1 MPSEKHTPGMTVG
14 VRVLWK
20 QLLANPSVTLTILVA
35 VLMAVTFLAATPR
48 LVQNVSDEALNAA
61 ITDPPV
67 QQRNLVVT
75 STRRIGASV
84 NTDPMRIVRK
94 TGAGFAEQE
103 FSPTIQSIIRDQ
115 TYIVDSPEFVVSKL
129 TSEKIGPFP
138 TFVRFRYQDRIDEHS
153 SLVRGRMPG
162 PNEPL
167 PMLQGADCPE
177 DLHGFASY
185 LDDPG
190 AYLAAVETYVEELES
205 NEDDEIDC
213 VLEEIP
219 VFEVAMTT
227 ETLSVLDFGLDEM
240 VLLTPDAG
248 IGVPFASP
256 QRETLF
262 RQVPLDELDY
272 NLILLVTGEIELTD
286 RSLDYWYGDERLHRA
301 SITENADFRIISV
314 VGLFDEVEY
323 GPIIGST
330 RPVSWRYNWRHFI
343 DPGMV
348 EASSVT
354 DLSADLQNL
363 QVGFGPTFGRGNDF
377 VVATRL
383 PTLIDEYLHQREVT
397 GALMSIALAGVFAI
411 GAALILELAGLATL
425 RQRMPIILIRNR
437 GASRTQLTL
446 ARTYQALFVVGPA
459 AAIGYLIAERMAPET
474 EDLLSY
480 RIAAAFAVAAI
491 AVFVIATLPLI
502 GRRLGALQR
511 AGTEPG
517 PPSRLRTVAE
527 ILVIV
532 IALGATVLLRRRGQ
546 IDTRTELTFDPL
558 LAATPA
564 LLGLAA
570 GLVTLRIYPLLVG
583 FASRLVSKGKGLV
596 SFVGLRRILQQP
608 AVARVPLLVVLMA
621 VAVAVLSQMVRS
633 SIEEGQQASAWQAV
647 GADYSALS
655 IGLGAALPRTL
666 DLSDIDSV
674 QTIAEAIRFPRAR
687 SDESQS
693 RPFEYLAIDAV
704 AYEQIVSGTIAD
716 PDIPEFMFVDR
727 GEDSGTSQSPMPV
740 VVSARGWPNGRIPIV
755 GDVFT
760 LDLDALKPVVVVEA
774 VRERW
779 PGVSNDLPFVISD
792 IRPIDALSQPRLIG
806 RTELYLAAPE
816 SAGWEI
822 AESIDHQT
830 NSVRFNSRYE
840 TLSDL
845 SDPPLVKSVDVGLI
859 ATAALSITFA
869 AIAAVSSL
877 ALSAAVRRRDLGY
890 LRTMGLESNQAT
902 IITIIEQLPMLLVG
916 VGIGAVLGA
925 GMVIVLQP
933 AITLD
938 AFTGGL
944 VPATIQYDWVT
955 IAVSALVLVVILS
968 IAIVIFVAIS
978 GRDDLGKLLKVGEE

>member
-1 MPSEKHTPGMTVG
+1 M
-14 VRVLWK
+14 WK
-20 QLLANPSVTLTILVA
+20 QLLANPSVSLTIIAA
-35 VLMAVTFLAATPR
+35 VLLAVTFLAATPR
-48 LVQNVSDEALNAA
+48 LVQSVSDQALNAA

-67 QQRNLVVT
+67 QQRNLAVT
-75 STRRIGASV
+75 SARRIGASA
-84 NTDPMRIVRK
+84 NTDPMRTVRE
-94 TGAGFAEQE
+94 TGARFAEQE
-103 FSPTIQSIIRDQ
+103 FSPTIHSIIRDE
-115 TYIVDSPEFVVSKL
+115 TYIVDSPEFMVSKL
-129 TSEKIGPFP
+129 TGERIGPFP
-138 TFVRFRYQDRIDEHS
+138 TFVRFRYQDRIDENS
-153 SLVRGRMPG
+153 SLVRGRMPAG
-162 PNEPL
+162 SEPL
-167 PMLQGADCPE
+167 PMLLGTECPE
-177 DLHGFASY
+177 DLNEFTSY
-185 LDDPG
+185 LDDPDT
-190 AYLAAVETYVEELES
+190 YLQAVADYIEDVEASE
-205 NEDDEIDC
+205 NVEIDC
-213 VLEEIP
+213 ALEEIP
-219 VFEVAMTT
+219 VFEVAMTA
-227 ETLSVLDFGLDEM
+227 ETLSVLDFGLDDM
-240 VLLTPDAG
+240 VLLRPDAG
-248 IGVPFASP
+248 DP
-256 QRETLF
+256 LF
-262 RQVPLDELDY
+262 RQIPLDELDY
-272 NLILLVTGEIELTD
+272 RLIVVVTGEIELTD

-314 VGLFDEVEY
+314 VGLFDDVEY
-323 GPIIGST
+323 GPIIWST
-330 RPVSWRYNWRHFI
+330 RPVSWRYSWRHFI
-343 DPGMV
+343 DPDLV

-363 QVGFGPTFGRGNDF
+363 QVGFGPAFGRGNDF

-383 PTLIDEYLHQREVT
+383 PNLIDEYLDQREVT

-425 RQRMPIILIRNR
+425 RQRLPIILIRNR

-446 ARTYQALFVVGPA
+446 TRTYQAVFVVGPA
-459 AAIGYLIAERMAPET
+459 AAIGYLLAERMAPET

-511 AGTEPG
+511 AGIEPG
-517 PPSRLRTVAE
+517 SPSRLRTVAE

-532 IALGATVLLRRRGQ
+532 LALGATVLLRRRGQ
-546 IDTRTELTFDPL
+546 IDIRTELTFDPL
-558 LAATPA
+558 LAVTPA
-564 LLGLAA
+564 MLGLAA
-570 GLVTLRIYPLLVG
+570 GLVTLRIYPPLVG
-583 FASRLVSKGKGLV
+583 FASLLVSKGKGLV

-621 VAVAVLSQMVRS
+621 VAVAVLSLMVRS

-647 GADYSALS
+647 GADYSALGS
-655 IGLGAALPRTL
+655 GPGAALPRSL

-674 QTIAEAIRFPRAR
+674 ETIAEAIRFPRALV
-687 SDESQS
+687 DESQS
-693 RPFEYLAIDAV
+693 GLLEYLAIDSV

-716 PDIPEFMFVDR
+716 PDIPEFMFVER
-727 GEDSGTSQSPMPV
+727 GEDSGTSQSPLPV
-740 VVSARGWPNGRIPIV
+740 VVSARGWPTGRVPTV

-760 LDLDALKPVVVVEA
+760 LDLDTLKPVMVVEA

-779 PGVSNDLPFVISD
+779 PGVSNNLPFVISD
-792 IRPIDALSQPRLIG
+792 IRPIDALTQPRLIG

-816 SAGWEI
+816 SAGREI
-822 AESIDHQT
+822 VESIDHQT

-890 LRTMGLESNQAT
+890 LRTMGLESTQAT
-902 IITIIEQLPMLLVG
+902 IITIIEQLPMLLIA

-955 IAVSALVLVVILS
+955 IAGSALALVVILS